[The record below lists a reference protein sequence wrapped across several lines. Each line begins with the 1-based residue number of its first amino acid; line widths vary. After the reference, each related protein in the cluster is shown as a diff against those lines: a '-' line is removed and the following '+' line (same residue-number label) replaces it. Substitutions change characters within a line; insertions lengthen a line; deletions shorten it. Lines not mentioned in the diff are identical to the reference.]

1 MKSAMCGTTPEVGLV
16 LVSCQMAL
24 GDLTKQLVLDAM
36 RQPDQPQVA
45 DSGNVGAT
53 ILGQVQAMQKALKED
68 QELVVL
74 CNACGETIRVLE
86 SFLPSWQV
94 AVLTGVDS
102 GKNIA
107 RVISPVES
115 IQLVCKV
122 VKAPAKPTRL
132 NFFTPKPKSE

>member
-1 MKSAMCGTTPEVGLV
+1 
-16 LVSCQMAL
+16 MAL

-36 RQPDQPQVA
+36 RQPDSPPVA
-45 DSGNVGAT
+45 DPSGNAGAT

-74 CNACGETIRVLE
+74 CNAGAETIRVLE
-86 SFLPSWQV
+86 FFLPSWQV

-102 GKNIA
+102 GKSIS

-115 IQLVCKV
+115 LQLVCKV
-122 VKAPAKPTRL
+122 VKAAAKPTRI
-132 NFFTPKPKSE
+132 NFFTPKPKAE

>member
-1 MKSAMCGTTPEVGLV
+1 
-16 LVSCQMAL
+16 MAL

-36 RQPDQPQVA
+36 RQPDSPPPVA

-53 ILGQVQAMQKALKED
+53 ILGQVQAMQKALKDD

-74 CNACGETIRVLE
+74 CSAGGETIRVLE
-86 SFLPSWQV
+86 FFLPSWQV

-102 GKNIA
+102 GKSIS

-115 IQLVCKV
+115 LQLVCKV
-122 VKAPAKPTRL
+122 VKAPAKPTRI

>member
-1 MKSAMCGTTPEVGLV
+1 MTGGFACRV

-24 GDLTKQLVLDAM
+24 GDLTKQLVLAAM
-36 RQPDQPQVA
+36 RQPDQPPVA

-74 CNACGETIRVLE
+74 CNTGGETIRVLE
-86 SFLPSWQV
+86 VFFPSWQV

-102 GKNIA
+102 SKNMA
-107 RVISPVES
+107 RVISPVDS
-115 IQLVCKV
+115 IELVCKV
-122 VKAPAKPTRL
+122 VKAPGKPTRL
-132 NFFTPKPKSE
+132 NFF